1 MSKLLSLIIKIQHTH
16 KYSLNNRLIALCQL
30 YQTDIEHKLT
40 EQRIVLIGHDTTN
53 ETADTILDSGD
64 SDPQTNLRSISRR
77 ATVGRWRVTVVVTP
91 GWVRDSSQTSTRD
104 KQEIL
109 RSVSMCSPGPH
120 AFLLVIP
127 ACTRFTEADEI
138 AMEKR
143 LKFLGEKVW
152 NHSMVLFTR
161 ASWMGDTPI
170 ELYITSEGET
180 LTRILKKCGNRYH
193 VISNVKDD
201 QRQVETLLEK
211 KEVWRLGTGAVFMW
225 WMRKTKRTWQMKVS
239 RRRHCKDS
247 VTFRRLVW

>member
-1 MSKLLSLIIKIQHTH
+1 MSKLLRLILKIQHTH
-16 KYSLNNRLIALCQL
+16 KYSLNNHLIALCQL
-30 YQTDIEHKLT
+30 YQTEIEHKLT
-40 EQRIVLIGHDTTN
+40 EQRIVLIGHDTTS

-64 SDPQTNLRSISRR
+64 SDPLTNLRSISRE

-104 KQEIL
+104 KQEIV

-120 AFLLVIP
+120 ALLLVIP
-127 ACTRFTEADEI
+127 ACTKFTAADEM

-152 NHSMVLFTR
+152 DHSMVLFTR
-161 ASWMGDTPI
+161 ASWMGATPI

-180 LTRILKKCGNRYH
+180 LTRILQKCGNRYH
-193 VISNVKDD
+193 VISNVKED

-211 KEVWRLGTGAVFMW
+211 IEVMAAGNRNCFYEVDE
-225 WMRKTKRTWQMKVS
+225 KNQ
-239 RRRHCKDS
+239 KDIADEGK
-247 VTFRRLVW
+247 